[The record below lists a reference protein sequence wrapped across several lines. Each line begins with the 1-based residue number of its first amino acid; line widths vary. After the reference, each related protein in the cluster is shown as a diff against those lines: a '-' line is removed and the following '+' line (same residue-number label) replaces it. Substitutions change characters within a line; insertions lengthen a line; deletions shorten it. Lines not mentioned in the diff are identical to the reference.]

1 MQADLE
7 NGSNFFDQND
17 PNAGRNAIIEVLS
30 TARTRGDLINYI
42 KNRREAKAEEI
53 RQAEYNEYARWCEE
67 NYHLSPEDYEAYED
81 AVVRDFKE
89 KLLTDEEQF
98 ELDSQMADEI
108 QAIQEELEEIDAIL
122 AQNRTEKMKTLKEMT
137 KAEAMSYAKEAARY
151 CKENNLL
158 RPGEVEKLKQE
169 NRLAP
174 VLIARMELHKKA
186 HPEK

>member
-1 MQADLE
+1 MAIPE
-7 NGSNFFDQND
+7 NELTDG
-17 PNAGRNAIIEVLS
+17 EVLF
-30 TARTRGDLINYI
+30 
-42 KNRREAKAEEI
+42 EEMNLGGI
-53 RQAEYNEYARWCEE
+53 VNFPAFRQAVQGYN
-67 NYHLSPEDYEAYED
+67 
-81 AVVRDFKE
+81 KI
-89 KLLTDEEQF
+89 EQK
-98 ELDSQMADEI
+98 
-108 QAIQEELEEIDAIL
+108 
-122 AQNRTEKMKTLKEMT
+122 KMKTLKEMT